1 MVFAR
6 SIPQH
11 TIILKLQWAEQQAM
25 QYNPSVQAARQQFRI
40 IEDQIPQAISPQD
53 PTLMVD
59 QQNELN
65 SPLNWNS
72 GSNQM
77 WMVSE
82 HFHFPGESFAQQH
95 VLDIREKQMREILQL
110 TRDQVILRT
119 RIAFWNFYL
128 IQRLW
133 RIWIKVRPILNS
145 LNLQLQSTVLKGQAV
160 NFKNIQAQLE
170 LVQMANRYFHIQE
183 KFKSTQIQLSAQ
195 LNLPY
200 STSYRLNYKI
210 PMKRLDRS
218 FSQEIQAALKQS
230 PLLQIAKDQIRE
242 ENSKKTVEWLKH
254 FPNFSVRVY
263 GVRNISNTGFQN
275 FGVRVGMSLPIFF
288 LLHQDWQSRAIEA
301 QWRMAQAQL
310 QKTKNT
316 LMTQLAMDWERFQ
329 SANRLF
335 KFYESGHFRT
345 QVHEAWQASWIAYQ
359 NDQLPLKKLIQ
370 NFRTYL
376 KMLTLY
382 YQAKV
387 RLEKLWAQVEYDTGN
402 S

>member
-1 MVFAR
+1 M
-6 SIPQH
+6 
-11 TIILKLQWAEQQAM
+11 
-25 QYNPSVQAARQQFRI
+25 
-40 IEDQIPQAISPQD
+40 
-53 PTLMVD
+53 
-59 QQNELN
+59 
-65 SPLNWNS
+65 
-72 GSNQM
+72 
-77 WMVSE
+77 
-82 HFHFPGESFAQQH
+82 
-95 VLDIREKQMREILQL
+95 
-110 TRDQVILRT
+110 
-119 RIAFWNFYL
+119 
-128 IQRLW
+128 
-133 RIWIKVRPILNS
+133 
-145 LNLQLQSTVLKGQAV
+145 
-160 NFKNIQAQLE
+160 
-170 LVQMANRYFHIQE
+170 
-183 KFKSTQIQLSAQ
+183 
-195 LNLPY
+195 
-200 STSYRLNYKI
+200 
-210 PMKRLDRS
+210 
-218 FSQEIQAALKQS
+218 
-230 PLLQIAKDQIRE
+230 
-242 ENSKKTVEWLKH
+242 EWLKH